1 MERSKWI
8 GYGVKAVSAVLGVA
22 GGMIIS
28 EKLGNKK
35 HEEVEQPTAE
45 VIVPATEV
53 VTVEPETTE
62 TKETTETSETNE
74 N

>member
-35 HEEVEQPTAE
+35 HEEVEQPATE
-45 VIVPATEV
+45 VVVPATEV
-53 VTVEPETTE
+53 VVPATTE
-62 TKETTETSETNE
+62 TTETTETSETNK

>member
-35 HEEVEQPTAE
+35 KHEEVEQPTAE

-53 VTVEPETTE
+53 ATVTPEE
-62 TKETTETSETNE
+62 SNKTTETSETE

>member
-35 HEEVEQPTAE
+35 KYEEVDQPETE

-62 TKETTETSETNE
+62 TTETSETNE

>member
-1 MERSKWI
+1 MDRSKWI

-35 HEEVEQPTAE
+35 KYEEVEQPAE
-45 VIVPATEV
+45 VVVPATEV

-62 TKETTETSETNE
+62 TTETSETNE

>member
-35 HEEVEQPTAE
+35 KYEKVEQPAE
-45 VIVPATEV
+45 VVVPATEV

-62 TKETTETSETNE
+62 TTETTETSETNE